1 MELPLRR
8 LHRNHRRQ
16 RLLLDD
22 GQPVGVTPHGRP
34 TFGRLAQLLAID
46 PDRTAAAASSQT
58 PFAGTKPPWLRSS
71 VPTILPIDADR
82 GAIDSLPRSSQSCDC
97 RRRHVTV
104 SSSSGANAYLIPD
117 PLSYGVITTVWCII
131 VMSSTQQ
138 GRISGESVVMSP
150 PGSYS
155 GRVPFRATGSHYHE
169 AGPVRPNRP
178 RGNCRG

>member
-8 LHRNHRRQ
+8 ISRDHRRQ

-34 TFGRLAQLLAID
+34 TFGRLAPVLAID

-82 GAIDSLPRSSQSCDC
+82 GAIDSFPCQS
-97 RRRHVTV
+97 
-104 SSSSGANAYLIPD
+104 
-117 PLSYGVITTVWCII
+117 
-131 VMSSTQQ
+131 
-138 GRISGESVVMSP
+138 
-150 PGSYS
+150 
-155 GRVPFRATGSHYHE
+155 RAT
-169 AGPVRPNRP
+169 AVDAM
-178 RGNCRG
+178 